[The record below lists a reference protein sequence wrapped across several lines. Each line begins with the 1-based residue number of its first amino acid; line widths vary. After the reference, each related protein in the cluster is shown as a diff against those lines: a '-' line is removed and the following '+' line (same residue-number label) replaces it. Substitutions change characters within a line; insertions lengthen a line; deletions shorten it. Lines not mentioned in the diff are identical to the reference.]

1 MTGFP
6 HARLSDLCEINIG
19 RTPSRSVRE
28 YWGPGSSWMSIADMN
43 QGRSLSKTKEQITD
57 AAIRDTNIRLVPA
70 GSVLL
75 SFKLSIGKVGIAA
88 KPLFTNEAIASLP
101 IIQPDRLVP
110 EFLYW
115 ALQSMDLVAGQ
126 DRAVMGLTLNKAKL
140 SQLLVPIPPLTEQLR
155 IAAILDQADALRAK
169 RREALAQLD
178 SLTQSIF
185 IEMFG
190 DPVKNPKGWE
200 ILPFGDQFRSVRYGT
215 GSPPPYVEEGVPFIR
230 ATNIK
235 AGRVSAKDLRSISI
249 KEALKLAKCRVKR
262 GDLIVVRSGVNTG
275 DCAVIP
281 AEYDGACAAFDLIV
295 DIDYVNGVFY
305 GYLINSA
312 VGKKILEP
320 LTRRAAQPHLNAEQ
334 LQTIPFI
341 SPPPALR
348 TEFVKRIDAI
358 EKVRATH
365 FRALDALDSLFAS
378 LQHRAFRGEL

>member
-1 MTGFP
+1 VTGFP

>member
-1 MTGFP
+1 
-6 HARLSDLCEINIG
+6 
-19 RTPSRSVRE
+19 
-28 YWGPGSSWMSIADMN
+28 MSIADMN